1 MKKDTSQ
8 LPLSKQN
15 HLSQIVAVLRDE
27 FEQVTGF
34 SNGKRKN
41 SKILK
46 IILFGSLAT
55 GKWVNDPAHGYVS
68 DYDILVILDRHELVE
83 EYKIWDNAEAR
94 ISVRVRP
101 EVNII
106 VHSLDEVNQA
116 LTQGQYFFTDIKR
129 QGIILYESN
138 RRELAQAGN
147 LTNFEL
153 KEISEKHYA
162 QWFES
167 ACKFLEF
174 SEIATGRNYPK
185 ESAFLLHQATER
197 FYSCL
202 LLVFTNYKPN
212 THNLI
217 MLNSL
222 AIEQSELIAEIFPQ
236 TSKIERRRF
245 QLLKKAYIE
254 ARYSEHYKITEEEL
268 TWLGERVKQLQL
280 LTEKLC
286 KAKIDKFKD

>member
-1 MKKDTSQ
+1 MKRDISQ
-8 LPLSKQN
+8 LPASKQN

-83 EYKIWDNAEAR
+83 EYKIWNNAEAR

-129 QGIILYESN
+129 QGIILYESD

-147 LTNFEL
+147 LTNSEL
-153 KEISEKHYA
+153 KEISEEHFS
-162 QWFES
+162 QWFKS
-167 ACKFLEF
+167 ACEFLEF
-174 SEIATGRNYPK
+174 SQIAVDKNYLK
-185 ESAFLLHQATER
+185 ESAFFSTSGYRAFLRMFTFS
-197 FYSCL
+197 FY
-202 LLVFTNYKPN
+202 
-212 THNLI
+212 
-217 MLNSL
+217 
-222 AIEQSELIAEIFPQ
+222 
-236 TSKIERRRF
+236 
-245 QLLKKAYIE
+245 
-254 ARYSEHYKITEEEL
+254 
-268 TWLGERVKQLQL
+268 
-280 LTEKLC
+280 KL
-286 KAKIDKFKD
+286 